1 MTTTKYATREEWL
14 HACAD
19 VLRPAFKQAGEPLSD
34 TIRISCAFPK
44 RARGKA
50 IGQHWP
56 NVYSAD
62 KHNEIF
68 ISPVLAEPLRVADVL
83 AHELVHTHH
92 SKHKPKT
99 FGKLAR
105 ALHLE
110 GKLTA
115 TTGGEA
121 FKRAFGAGIEAL
133 GAYPHGAMHE
143 KARATGAQGTRLL
156 KAECACCGYKVRI
169 TRQWIDTAG
178 APLCPNPHCDD
189 YRKPFGLE

>member
-1 MTTTKYATREEWL
+1 MTRKQFETREEWL
-14 HACAD
+14 QACVD
-19 VLRPAFKQAGEPLSD
+19 VLRPAFKAAGEPLREA
-34 TIRISCAFPK
+34 IRVSCAFP
-44 RARGKA
+44 RRSRGRA

-56 NVYSAD
+56 NEYSAD

-83 AHELVHTHH
+83 THELVHTHH
-92 SKHKPKT
+92 SGHKAKT

-105 ALHLE
+105 TLHLE

-121 FKRAFGAGIEAL
+121 FKQAFGKAIADL

-143 KARATGAQGTRLL
+143 KARATGSQSTRLL
-156 KAECACCGYKVRI
+156 KASCPDCGYCVRI
-169 TRQWIDTAG
+169 TRKWIDLSGPPACPEH
-178 APLCPNPHCDD
+178 ARPLEVQ
-189 YRKPFGLE
+189 G